1 MQDGL
6 AWAAFATYGTGRRA
20 GFQPGFELEL
30 LEEAEGI
37 LKAWAGLA
45 PEYAALHAI
54 ATSALSQLRNMLI
67 VEP

>member
-37 LKAWAGLA
+37 LK
-45 PEYAALHAI
+45 
-54 ATSALSQLRNMLI
+54 S
-67 VEP
+67 